1 MTEMDSILNEYGF
14 EEFQAGMDTLFPHS
28 EVSFDGLMSRV
39 IKGDIIGALTDF
51 VQSELGTMTDS
62 FHSLKAIVIWLVAL
76 GVMSALLIHFAEVF
90 DRHQVS
96 DMCFYFLYLLL
107 SAVML
112 KCFAGISD
120 TAYEAMENIVLFVRL
135 LVPSYLVMVGLSSG
149 TTTVT
154 VYYQLLL
161 FLIYGVENILIGVV
175 LPLVYSYL
183 MLSIINGIWSEEKL
197 TLLIELLEKGIT
209 WTLKAALGVVTGISV
224 FQALIAPTVDSL
236 QSAAIKKAVSAL
248 PGVGSAAEGIVDL
261 TAASALVIKNSIG
274 VVLLIL
280 LLCLCAAPLLKIF
293 ITAVLI
299 KCAAAFMG
307 IVSDKRITSCTGHTA
322 DAGLLLFKTTGT
334 AVLLFLISLSV
345 VAASTNR
352 IF

>member
-1 MTEMDSILNEYGF
+1 MTEVDSVLSEYGF
-14 EEFQAGMDTLFPHS
+14 EEFQAGMDKLFPAS
-28 EVSFDGLMSRV
+28 EISFEGLISRV
-39 IKGDIIGALTDF
+39 TGGDIIGALTDF
-51 VQSELGTMTDS
+51 VQAELGGMADS
-62 FHSLKAIVIWLVAL
+62 FYSLKSIVVWLIVL

-107 SAVML
+107 AAVLL
-112 KCFAGISD
+112 KCFSEISD
-120 TAYEAMENIVLFVRL
+120 TAYDAMENIVLFVRL
-135 LVPSYLVMVGLSSG
+135 LVPAYLVTVGVSSG
-149 TTTVT
+149 VTTVT

-183 MLSIINGIWSEEKL
+183 MLSVINGIWSEEKL

-248 PGVGSAAEGIVDL
+248 PGVGGTAEGLVEL

-274 VVLLIL
+274 VVLLI
-280 LLCLCAAPLLKIF
+280 
-293 ITAVLI
+293 
-299 KCAAAFMG
+299 M
-307 IVSDKRITSCTGHTA
+307 
-322 DAGLLLFKTTGT
+322 
-334 AVLLFLISLSV
+334 
-345 VAASTNR
+345 
-352 IF
+352 

>member
-1 MTEMDSILNEYGF
+1 MAEIDSIISEYGF
-14 EEFQAGMDTLFPHS
+14 EEFQAGMDTLFPRS
-28 EVSFDGLMSRV
+28 EMSFDNLISRV
-39 IKGDIIGALTDF
+39 VRGDIIGALTDF
-51 VQSELGTMTDS
+51 VQTELAGMADS
-62 FHSLKAIVIWLVAL
+62 FQSLKAIMIWLIVL
-76 GVMSALLIHFAEVF
+76 GVMSALLIHFAEIF
-90 DRHQVS
+90 DRHQVA

-112 KCFAGISD
+112 KSFSVISD

-135 LVPSYLVMVGLSSG
+135 LVPSYLITVGLSSG

-154 VYYQLLL
+154 VYYQLILV
-161 FLIYGVENILIGVV
+161 LIYGVEKILIGVV

-183 MLSIINGIWSEEKL
+183 MLAVINGIWSEEKL
-197 TLLIELLEKGIT
+197 SLLIELLEKGIT
-209 WTLKAALGVVTGISV
+209 WTLKTALGVVTGISV

-274 VVLLIL
+274 VVLLIM
-280 LLCLCAAPLLKIF
+280 LLCLCAAPLLKIL

-307 IVSDKRITSCTGHTA
+307 IVSDKRITSCAGYTA
-322 DAGLLLFKTTGT
+322 DAGFLLFKTAGT
-334 AVLLFLISLSV
+334 AALLFLISLSV